1 MKIICFGDS
10 NTYGYDPRGYFGG
23 RYDHPWP
30 ELLAKETGWD
40 VKNDGLNGR
49 EIPIGKYPFPVDCDL
64 LIIMLGTNDLL
75 QLRSPEE
82 TTDRMERF
90 ITRFSEEEWR
100 KLLLI
105 APPPVK
111 YGEWVQDGSLI
122 EDVEALAV
130 ALEVLAQR
138 LGIRFLNPAGW
149 KLSLTD
155 DGVHLTEEGHRTF
168 AANLIHY
175 LNKGE

>member
-10 NTYGYDPRGYFGG
+10 NTYGYDPRGFFGG

-30 ELLAKETGWD
+30 ELLARENGWE
-40 VKNDGLNGR
+40 VSNEGENGR
-49 EIPIGKYPFPVDCDL
+49 EIPTGKCLFPAECDL
-64 LIIMLGTNDLL
+64 FIVMLGTNDLL

-90 ITRFSEEEWR
+90 ITQFSEAER
-100 KLLLI
+100 KKLLLI

-111 YGEWVQDGSLI
+111 YGEWVQDDSLI
-122 EDVEALAV
+122 KDVQALAV
-130 ALEVLAQR
+130 ALEALAQR
-138 LGIRFLNPAGW
+138 LDIRFLNSEGW
-149 KLSLTD
+149 NLSLAF
-155 DGVHLTEEGHRTF
+155 DGVHLTLEGHRAF
-168 AANLIHY
+168 AAHLIDY